1 MRNVEQKMNST
12 VDTLTYNPGFPTK
25 TRTYTFWREQ
35 GKMEC
40 YAILDNGSTISYVL
54 DTNAHGI
61 NAPKAIQF
69 DLNVMHAFDQSV
81 INANLVRL
89 DIGR

>member
-1 MRNVEQKMNST
+1 
-12 VDTLTYNPGFPTK
+12 
-25 TRTYTFWREQ
+25 
-35 GKMEC
+35 MEC
-40 YAILDNGSTISYVL
+40 YAILDIGSLISYVL
-54 DTNAHGI
+54 DTTANGI

-81 INANLVRL
+81 INANLVSL